1 MEYHKL
7 IGLDD
12 ALRDAHFP
20 SNKAGKGRIRLAFEE
35 LLLLQAGIGWRAKR
49 RNPARGLSHKVLH
62 RAVGELGVQQ
72 NISLTDSQEAVFSE
86 IRRDLKSSHAM
97 VRLLQG
103 EVGTDKTTIAML
115 TAAVVIQ
122 NKAQVLYV
130 LPDADSAERRFLFS
144 EGVFR
149 SVGLSPVF
157 VPGSPTRGQLDA
169 ISRGEAQVIFGTK
182 ALLEKAPK
190 WSKLGLVI
198 VEERNEYGTVDPA
211 RLVESGPAPD
221 LWSSPTPR
229 FRPV

>member
-49 RNPARGLSHKVLH
+49 RNPARGLSQVLH

-103 EVGTDKTTIAML
+103 EGTDKTTIA
-115 TAAVVIQ
+115 ADGSCRIQ

-198 VEERNEYGTVDPA
+198 VEERNEYGTVDLRA
-211 RLVESGPAPD
+211 AG
-221 LWSSPTPR
+221 
-229 FRPV
+229 